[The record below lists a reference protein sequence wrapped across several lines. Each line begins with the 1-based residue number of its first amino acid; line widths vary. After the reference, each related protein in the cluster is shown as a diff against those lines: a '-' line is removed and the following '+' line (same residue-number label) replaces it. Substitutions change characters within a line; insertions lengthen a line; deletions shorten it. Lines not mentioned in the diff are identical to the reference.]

1 MEREE
6 AARKEREEAAR
17 KEREEAAKKEREKK
31 AVKGELLE
39 KGKSTPKKELG
50 EVVEKTNVNEKIEKS
65 TAKEDPLPP
74 PPPPPLAV
82 ENMSTIEEKVK
93 TPAGQEPPEKP
104 SEASVPPQPPEEAP
118 PLPPEA
124 PPPLPPPEE
133 KPPLPPV
140 PTLAPFHPPPAISLP
155 DGNNL
160 PSEPPSKP
168 HTPVVEKVVD
178 EKKPSLSPISMGS
191 SPVPQKAIS
200 TRTSAVPTPELP
212 DEPLHPRNWAERCI
226 DAFEIVDQIGEGTY
240 GKVYK
245 ARDIAR
251 DEMVAL
257 KMVRTDNEREGFPI
271 TAVREIKILRQ
282 LCHENIVNLKE
293 IVTDKQNA
301 SDFKRDKGEFI
312 VCFLIYRP
320 VPECITLTGVGMLC
334 THDNLQMCTSCGSYE
349 M

>member
-1 MEREE
+1 M
-6 AARKEREEAAR
+6 
-17 KEREEAAKKEREKK
+17 EREEAAKKEREKK
-31 AVKGELLE
+31 AVKGEVPE
-39 KGKSTPKKELG
+39 KGKGASKKELG
-50 EVVEKTNVNEKIEKS
+50 EAIEKTKVNEKIEKS
-65 TAKEDPLPP
+65 TVKNNPLPP
-74 PPPPPLAV
+74 PPPPPLAA
-82 ENMSTIEEKVK
+82 ENTSTAEEKEM
-93 TPAGQEPPEKP
+93 TPASKEPQTKP

-140 PTLAPFHPPPAISLP
+140 PTLAPFHPPPTISLP

-168 HTPVVEKVVD
+168 HTPIIEKVVD

-212 DEPLHPRNWAERCI
+212 EEPLHPRNWAERCI
-226 DAFEIVDQIGEGTY
+226 GAFEIVDQIGEGTY
-240 GKVYK
+240 GKVFK
-245 ARDIAR
+245 ARDTSC

-293 IVTDKQNA
+293 IVTDKRNA
-301 SDFKRDKGEFI
+301 SDFKRDKGEL
-312 VCFLIYRP
+312 VLCD
-320 VPECITLTGVGMLC
+320 VLTTNMLARQLMPPPPPPPPC
-334 THDNLQMCTSCGSYE
+334 RATISPPLVRMKHVM
-349 M
+349 